1 MTIPSTLWHALRSK
15 RQATLLKLFAI
26 IAISSLL
33 LAATNSFFTS
43 VYAQKLTKNQLKQC
57 ELLYFNYKKFGE
69 AEFLKRYDFKSFIR
83 ECIKL
88 YKDPDWTFKG
98 KDKVDQYFDESTN
111 SKLKISITHKL
122 KVGHTRFLAGFSA
135 CASTNKVIPNFLV
148 SSDKEQFLGLSTK
161 MISANTC
168 RTFSTY
174 LQTQNPTSIS
184 VEHVADLSEYSHLK
198 VKRL

>member
-1 MTIPSTLWHALRSK
+1 MISLR
-15 RQATLLKLFAI
+15 LKLFAI
-26 IAISSLL
+26 FAISILV
-33 LAATNSFFTS
+33 LAATNSFFSS

-69 AEFLKRYDFKSFIR
+69 TEFLKRYDFKSFIR

-88 YKDPDWTFKG
+88 YKDPNWTFKG
-98 KDKVDQYFDESTN
+98 KDKVDQYFDKSVNVKKNESTN

>member
-1 MTIPSTLWHALRSK
+1 MISLR
-15 RQATLLKLFAI
+15 LKLFAI

-33 LAATNSFFTS
+33 LAATNSFFSS
-43 VYAQKLTKNQLKQC
+43 VYAQKITKNQLKQC
-57 ELLYFNYKKFGE
+57 EFLYFNYKKFGE

-83 ECIKL
+83 ECVKL
-88 YKDPDWTFKG
+88 YKDPNWTFKG
-98 KDKVDQYFDESTN
+98 KDKVDQYFDKSVNAKKNEAN
-111 SKLKISITHKL
+111 SKPKISITHKL
-122 KVGHTRFLAGFSA
+122 KVGHARFLAGFSA
-135 CASTNKVIPNFLV
+135 CATANGVIPNFLLT
-148 SSDKEQFLGLSTK
+148 SDKEQFLGLSTK

>member
-1 MTIPSTLWHALRSK
+1 MISLR
-15 RQATLLKLFAI
+15 LKLFAI
-26 IAISSLL
+26 FAISILV
-33 LAATNSFFTS
+33 LAATNSFFSS

-69 AEFLKRYDFKSFIR
+69 TEFLKRYDFKSFIR

-98 KDKVDQYFDESTN
+98 KDKVDQYFDKSVNAKKNEAN
-111 SKLKISITHKL
+111 SKPKISITHKL
-122 KVGHTRFLAGFSA
+122 KVGHARFLAGFSA
-135 CASTNKVIPNFLV
+135 CATTNGVIQNFLL

-184 VEHVADLSEYSHLK
+184 VEHVTDLSEYSHLK